1 MIYKIQTRNKNTGEE
16 QIWYEKEEFIHS
28 IEPKKIGDN
37 KSTGIILF
45 DTTAEGEIADVHREL
60 YLISIESI

>member
-16 QIWYEKEEFIHS
+16 EVRYEKEEFIHS
-28 IEPKKIGDN
+28 IEVREIGDT
-37 KSTGIILF
+37 KSTGIMLF
-45 DTTAEGEIADVHREL
+45 GTTAEGEIADVHIEK

>member
-1 MIYKIQTRNKNTGEE
+1 
-16 QIWYEKEEFIHS
+16 YEKEEFIHS

-37 KSTGIILF
+37 KSTGIILW
-45 DTTAEGEIADVHREL
+45 DTTAEGEIAGVHREK

>member
-16 QIWYEKEEFIHS
+16 EVRYEKEEFIHS

>member
-1 MIYKIQTRNKNTGEE
+1 MIYKIKTRDKNTDQE

-45 DTTAEGEIADVHREL
+45 GTTAEGEIADVHIEK